1 MLVSCH
7 APTTCGVKA
16 KDLAEILSGY
26 RALLDTA
33 HAHKMCM
40 ILAKYQYSA
49 KAKHTPLPTISF
61 NMVLLSD
68 KVMAQAELASSNPL
82 YDALSSAP
90 IALAMFAALL
100 SLSELTSTQLCELHK
115 SEGECIEFAN
125 YISFFAYALLVAYV
139 TVLVDAG
146 MYYRR
151 QQNQQQQSSHQQQED
166 QAHEEQQQE
175 DALEPAQ

>member
-1 MLVSCH
+1 
-7 APTTCGVKA
+7 
-16 KDLAEILSGY
+16 
-26 RALLDTA
+26 
-33 HAHKMCM
+33 
-40 ILAKYQYSA
+40 
-49 KAKHTPLPTISF
+49 
-61 NMVLLSD
+61 MVLLSD

-100 SLSELTSTQLCELHK
+100 SLSELTSTQLCDLHK
-115 SEGECIEFAN
+115 TEGECIEFAN

-151 QQNQQQQSSHQQQED
+151 QQNQQHQSSHQH
-166 QAHEEQQQE
+166 AHNEQQQE

>member
-1 MLVSCH
+1 
-7 APTTCGVKA
+7 
-16 KDLAEILSGY
+16 
-26 RALLDTA
+26 
-33 HAHKMCM
+33 
-40 ILAKYQYSA
+40 
-49 KAKHTPLPTISF
+49 
-61 NMVLLSD
+61 
-68 KVMAQAELASSNPL
+68 MAQAELASSNPL

-100 SLSELTSTQLCELHK
+100 SLSDLTSTQLCDLHK
-115 SEGECIEFAN
+115 SEGECIEFAK

>member
-1 MLVSCH
+1 
-7 APTTCGVKA
+7 
-16 KDLAEILSGY
+16 
-26 RALLDTA
+26 
-33 HAHKMCM
+33 
-40 ILAKYQYSA
+40 
-49 KAKHTPLPTISF
+49 
-61 NMVLLSD
+61 MVLLSD

-151 QQNQQQQSSHQQQED
+151 QQDQQQQSSHQ
-166 QAHEEQQQE
+166 HTHNEQQQE
-175 DALEPAQ
+175 NTLEPAQ

>member
-1 MLVSCH
+1 
-7 APTTCGVKA
+7 
-16 KDLAEILSGY
+16 
-26 RALLDTA
+26 
-33 HAHKMCM
+33 M

-49 KAKHTPLPTISF
+49 KAKYALLPTITF

-151 QQNQQQQSSHQQQED
+151 QQDQQQQSSHQ
-166 QAHEEQQQE
+166 HTHNEQQQE
-175 DALEPAQ
+175 NTLEPAQ

>member
-1 MLVSCH
+1 MRSNH
-7 APTTCGVKA
+7 
-16 KDLAEILSGY
+16 
-26 RALLDTA
+26 
-33 HAHKMCM
+33 H
-40 ILAKYQYSA
+40 SA
-49 KAKHTPLPTISF
+49 KAKYALLPTITF

-90 IALAMFAALL
+90 IALAMFAVLL
-100 SLSELTSTQLCELHK
+100 TVSELTSTQLCDLHK

-125 YISFFAYALLVAYV
+125 YISFFAYALLLAYV

-151 QQNQQQQSSHQQQED
+151 QQNQHQQSSHQQQED